1 MRNIKYLNGYIF
13 VREFFEMSLPT
24 STQHLVM
31 KKYCDDYGY
40 FYKLADQEL
49 IMKNSFITLNSL
61 IKKVNDGSGII
72 MCSLHML
79 PKDNTRK
86 KFLLNM
92 IKKKIQVHFVFEK
105 FILKDNNDV
114 NNLENFI
121 KLNNIINNY
130 DYRNINFLK
139 KIKVI
144 N

>member
-1 MRNIKYLNGYIF
+1 MLQKINEWLEKEKLEKYDPIF
-13 VREFFEMSLPT
+13 KFWEF
-24 STQHLVM
+24 
-31 KKYCDDYGY
+31 DY
-40 FYKLADQEL
+40 E
-49 IMKNSFITLNSL
+49 
-61 IKKVNDGSGII
+61 
-72 MCSLHML
+72 
-79 PKDNTRK
+79 
-86 KFLLNM
+86 
-92 IKKKIQVHFVFEK
+92 KKIQVHFVFEK

>member
-86 KFLLNM
+86 KFP
-92 IKKKIQVHFVFEK
+92 FGG
-105 FILKDNNDV
+105 
-114 NNLENFI
+114 
-121 KLNNIINNY
+121 
-130 DYRNINFLK
+130 
-139 KIKVI
+139 
-144 N
+144 